1 YLCDLDGCTHICSS
15 AGDLQ
20 RHQQSL
26 RHRAPSYPCL
36 ACGKSYTR
44 QDALKRHLN
53 GKVACKRVH

>member
-1 YLCDLDGCTHICSS
+1 FPCILDGCTQVCAS

-26 RHRAPSYPCL
+26 RHRAPSHCCL

-44 QDALKRHLN
+44 PDALKRHLN
-53 GKVACKRVH
+53 SKASCRREH